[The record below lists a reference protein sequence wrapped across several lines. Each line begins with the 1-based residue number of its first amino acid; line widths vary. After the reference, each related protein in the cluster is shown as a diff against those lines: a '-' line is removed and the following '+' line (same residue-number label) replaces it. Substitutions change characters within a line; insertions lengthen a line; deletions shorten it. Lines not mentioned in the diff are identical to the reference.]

1 MGLRWKKKPVVGA
14 LKLGPAPYR
23 VKAQFALRAKITA
36 LHNQL
41 AFEGKGVR
49 VKSVVIL
56 QGALNTRK
64 QCKHLARPGLGSAL
78 ARLQLLST
86 YVGLNVHC

>member
-1 MGLRWKKKPVVGA
+1 MSKIQMYYYNDGSTLHILSQVLVLVYTHK
-14 LKLGPAPYR
+14 
-23 VKAQFALRAKITA
+23 KAQFALSAKITA

-56 QGALNTRK
+56 QGALNT
-64 QCKHLARPGLGSAL
+64 
-78 ARLQLLST
+78 
-86 YVGLNVHC
+86 